1 MLEGISIMTV
11 AVPIRAM
18 SISEMPVVVETVS
31 ESSTATVAWLLPVGS
46 AGDPVDAAGEGE
58 SAMLAEVIQRGAGSR
73 DSRAFCD
80 ALDLIGV
87 QRGTASAMHHIAIT
101 ATCLVEHLPH
111 MLELLTDM
119 VRRPK
124 IGEEA
129 VEAARDL
136 ALQTLGSLRDDPQHY
151 VSMLLGS
158 IVHPAPFHRH
168 GFGTEEGL
176 KACTQESL
184 RAAWARRARPHGSIM
199 GVVGGVEVAQ
209 VGRTLEGLLSGWS
222 GHADEP
228 RESAPARRGTA
239 FERQESAQT
248 HMCIGLV
255 APKESDGA
263 SMLHRLVV
271 RVLGGGG
278 MANRLF
284 SEVRE
289 KRGLCYSVGMDYA
302 AGRDRGLSSIYAGS
316 TPDRAAQTIEC
327 IRGELRRMAEGIS
340 GDEFERGIIGLK
352 SSTIMNGERS
362 SARAAAIASDIY
374 RVGRARTLAEV
385 VAQIDALTIESVND
399 YCRQAF
405 SETALATAS
414 LAVVGPEPL

>member
-1 MLEGISIMTV
+1 MSLV
-11 AVPIRAM
+11 VPLHTMKIG
-18 SISEMPVVVETVS
+18 EMPLVVETVS
-31 ESSTATVAWLLPVGS
+31 DSSTATVAWLLPVGS
-46 AGDPVDAAGEGE
+46 AGDPMGAAGEGE
-58 SAMLAEVIQRGAGSR
+58 SALLAEVIQRGAGSR

-101 ATCLVEHLPH
+101 ATCLVEHMPH

-119 VRRPK
+119 VRRPH
-124 IGEEA
+124 IGQEA

-151 VSMLLGS
+151 VSMLLGG
-158 IVHPAPFHRH
+158 IVHPAPFNRH

-176 KACTQESL
+176 MACTQDVL
-184 RAAWARRARPHGSIM
+184 RVAWARRARSGGSII
-199 GVVGGVEVAQ
+199 GVVGGMEAEQ
-209 VGRTLEGLLSGWS
+209 VWKTLEPLLAGWS
-222 GHADEP
+222 GHAEEV
-228 RESAPARRGTA
+228 RESAPARRGTT

-248 HMCIGLV
+248 HMCIGLS
-255 APKESDGA
+255 APKESDSA

-316 TPDRAAQTIEC
+316 TPDRAAETMEC
-327 IRGELRRMAEGIS
+327 IRGELRRMAEGVS
-340 GDEFERGIIGLK
+340 PDEFERAVIGLK

-362 SARAAAIASDIY
+362 SARAAAIASDMH

-385 VAQIDALTIESVND
+385 VARIDALTIDLVNA

-405 SETALATAS
+405 SGSALDAMS